1 MLNLMYITNRPEIAQ
16 IVEENG
22 VDWIFVDMEFIGKD
36 NRQGGLDTVQ
46 NHHTIEDVRNI
57 KKAVKKAKVLV
68 RVNPIHK
75 AMTRS
80 TSSGQVQTVY
90 MDSKTEIESA
100 IEAGADI
107 VMLPF
112 FHSVEEVKEFVYLVQ
127 QANSQMEHYG
137 NNRAQACLLLETPEA
152 AILLDEILNVPG
164 IDMIHIG
171 LNDLHL
177 AMGMKFMF
185 QLLTD
190 GIVEQLTKKI
200 KAKGIPFGF
209 GGIASLHGG
218 ALPGSYVLKE
228 HYRLGSSMVIVGR
241 SFCNTNVVTDL
252 KEVRQIFKT
261 GIAEI
266 RALEAEAQAA
276 LDYFDKSH
284 REVVEIV
291 NNIVQNKQ

>member
-16 IVEENG
+16 IAEENG

-46 NHHTIEDVRNI
+46 NHHTIEDVRRV
-57 KKAVKKAKVLV
+57 KASVKKAKVLV

-75 AMTRS
+75 AMMNADGTIA
-80 TSSGQVQTVY
+80 Y
-90 MDSKTEIESA
+90 MDSKTEVESA

-112 FHSVEEVKEFVYLVQ
+112 FHSVEEIKEFVYLVQ
-127 QANSQMEHYG
+127 QANNQMERYG

-252 KEVRQIFKT
+252 EEVRQIFKT

-284 REVVEIV
+284 SEVV
-291 NNIVQNKQ
+291 NIVDSVVSKM

>member
-16 IVEENG
+16 IAEENG

-46 NHHTIEDVRNI
+46 NHHTIADVRNV
-57 KKAVKKAKVLV
+57 KGAVKKAKVLV

-75 AMTRS
+75 AMIGADGS
-80 TSSGQVQTVY
+80 IAY
-90 MDSKTEIESA
+90 MDSKTEIEEA

-112 FHSVEEVKEFVYLVQ
+112 FHSVDEVKEFVYLVKN
-127 QANSQMEHYG
+127 ANSQMERYG
-137 NNRAQACLLLETPEA
+137 SNRAKACLLLETPEA

-241 SFCNTNVVTDL
+241 SFCNTNEVTDL
-252 KEVRQIFKT
+252 DEVREIFRK
-261 GIAEI
+261 GISEI
-266 RALEAEAQAA
+266 RQLEVEAQAA
-276 LDYFDKSH
+276 LDYFDNNHKD
-284 REVVEIV
+284 VIEIV
-291 NNIVQNKQ
+291 NNVVNNK

>member
-16 IVEENG
+16 IAEENG

-46 NHHTIEDVRNI
+46 NHHTIEDVRNV
-57 KKAVKKAKVLV
+57 KAAVRKAKVLV

-75 AMTRS
+75 AMMGAD
-80 TSSGQVQTVY
+80 SSIAY
-90 MDSKTEIESA
+90 MDSKTEIEDA
-100 IEAGADI
+100 IAAGADI

-112 FHSVEEVKEFVYLVQ
+112 FHSVDEVREFVFLVKN
-127 QANSQMEHYG
+127 ANNKLERYG
-137 NNRAQACLLLETPEA
+137 NDRALACLLLETPEA

-164 IDMIHIG
+164 VDMIHIG

-190 GIVEQLTKKI
+190 GIVEQLAKKI
-200 KAKGIPFGF
+200 KAKRIPFGF

-252 KEVRQIFKT
+252 DEVREIFRK
-261 GIAEI
+261 GISEI
-266 RALEAEAQAA
+266 RQLEVEAQAA
-276 LDYFDKSH
+276 LDYFDNNHKD
-284 REVVEIV
+284 VIEIV
-291 NNIVQNKQ
+291 NNVVNNK

>member
-16 IVEENG
+16 IAEENG

-46 NHHTIEDVRNI
+46 NHHTIEDVRRV
-57 KKAVKKAKVLV
+57 KASVKKAKVLV

-75 AMTRS
+75 AMMNADGTIA
-80 TSSGQVQTVY
+80 Y
-90 MDSKTEIESA
+90 MDSKTEVESA

-112 FHSVEEVKEFVYLVQ
+112 FHSVEEVKKFVYLVQ
-127 QANSQMEHYG
+127 QANSQMERYG

-152 AILLDEILNVPG
+152 AILLDEILNVHG

-200 KAKGIPFGF
+200 KAKRIPFGF

-252 KEVRQIFKT
+252 EEVRQIFKT

-284 REVVEIV
+284 NEVVEIV
-291 NNIVQNKQ
+291 NNVVNNK